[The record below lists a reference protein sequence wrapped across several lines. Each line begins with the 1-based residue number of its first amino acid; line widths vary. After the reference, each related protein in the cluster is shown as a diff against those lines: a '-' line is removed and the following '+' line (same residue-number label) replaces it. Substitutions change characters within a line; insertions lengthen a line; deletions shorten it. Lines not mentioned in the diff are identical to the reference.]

1 MADGFHGM
9 RNDFIEFFNC
19 IVGLSCFPV
28 SNHDDDAQSLL
39 LPAPLLDFSD
49 SDLLGAGAEDR
60 NAPAIEDAPDWSF
73 SSTVSVDEGE
83 LSVTFG
89 DDATFPRGVQA
100 ENVEGLDS
108 SCSFVREQL
117 CSTSESEENSLN
129 IKLNK
134 NDSEF
139 TSSLQMFSRLLNFF
153 CTSLSGDRYALYA
166 FISVV
171 SVSSHFV
178 HLLSKLEGKQP
189 EQANQTIGCETITR
203 NSAEKLQVD
212 GGSCKQYRYRNHCFR
227 WEIPG
232 EKSTR
237 RRKLKSGWSSK
248 SSGLMVSSSL
258 EDAQP
263 TGEGTHFDSSSDSSN
278 WYSYSKK
285 IEDEDVGIQKPFPNQ
300 WIMVEDHLPS
310 LERKITRDYHDVDDC
325 EYVILKRP

>member
-39 LPAPLLDFSD
+39 LPAPLTDFSD
-49 SDLLGAGAEDR
+49 SDLLGTGAEDR
-60 NAPAIEDAPDWSF
+60 NAPAIEDVPDWSF
-73 SSTVSVDEGE
+73 SGTVSVDD
-83 LSVTFG
+83 G
-89 DDATFPRGVQA
+89 DDATFPRGEQA

-108 SCSFVREQL
+108 SFSFVREQL

-129 IKLNK
+129 INLNK

-139 TSSLQMFSRLLNFF
+139 TSSLQI
-153 CTSLSGDRYALYA
+153 A
-166 FISVV
+166 
-171 SVSSHFV
+171 
-178 HLLSKLEGKQP
+178 
-189 EQANQTIGCETITR
+189 
-203 NSAEKLQVD
+203 
-212 GGSCKQYRYRNHCFR
+212 
-227 WEIPG
+227 G

-237 RRKLKSGWSSK
+237 RRKLKTGWSSK
-248 SSGLMVSSSL
+248 SASLMVSSSP

-263 TGEGTHFDSSSDSSN
+263 TGEGTHFDSSSGTSN

-285 IEDEDVGIQKPFPNQ
+285 IEDEDVGIQKHFPNQ